1 VKSRSTQ
8 NRKTN
13 KEKGETKMKKF
24 IATIAALVLFVGVA
38 QAQQY
43 STTSVSVTNLIA
55 AVSTNTVDTGA
66 FTATKYGEVVVQVSA
81 KLTAAGTTVTLFTIQ
96 KGVDGTTYDSP
107 TFTLPLT
114 QTGTTTASAST
125 NVNMGAYGY
134 VRIKSIGNGDDDG
147 VCTNIVVKYTVKPNR
162 QDGK

>member
-1 VKSRSTQ
+1 
-8 NRKTN
+8 
-13 KEKGETKMKKF
+13 MKKF
-24 IATIAALVLFVGVA
+24 IAAIAALVLFFGVA

-96 KGVDGTTYDSP
+96 KGVDGTTYDGP
-107 TFTLPLT
+107 TETISLT
-114 QTGTTTASAST
+114 QAGTTTASVSS

-134 VRIKSIGNGDDDG
+134 LRIKSIGNGDDDG
-147 VCTNIVVKYTVKPNR
+147 VCSNIVVRYTVKPNR

>member
-1 VKSRSTQ
+1 
-8 NRKTN
+8 
-13 KEKGETKMKKF
+13 MKKF
-24 IATIAALVLFVGVA
+24 IAGIAALVLCA
-38 QAQQY
+38 SLSASAQQY

-96 KGVDGTTYDSP
+96 KGVDGTTYDGP
-107 TFTLPLT
+107 TETISLT
-114 QTGTTTASAST
+114 QAGTTTVSVSS

>member
-1 VKSRSTQ
+1 
-8 NRKTN
+8 
-13 KEKGETKMKKF
+13 MKKF
-24 IATIAALVLFVGVA
+24 IAAIAALVLFVGVA

-43 STTSVSVTNLIA
+43 KTTSTAITNLIA
-55 AVSTNTVDTGA
+55 AVTTNTVDTGA
-66 FTATKYGEVVVQVSA
+66 FTATKYGEVVIGVSA
-81 KLTAAGTTVTLFTIQ
+81 KLSAAGTTVTLFTFQ
-96 KGVDGTTYDSP
+96 QSVDGTTYDSP

>member
-1 VKSRSTQ
+1 
-8 NRKTN
+8 
-13 KEKGETKMKKF
+13 MKKF

-43 STTSVSVTNLIA
+43 STTSTSITNLIA

-66 FTATKYGEVVVQVSA
+66 FTATKYGEVVIGVSA
-81 KLTAAGTTVTLFTIQ
+81 KLSAAGTTVTLFTFQ
-96 KGVDGTTYDSP
+96 QSVDGTTYDSP

>member
-1 VKSRSTQ
+1 
-8 NRKTN
+8 
-13 KEKGETKMKKF
+13 MKKF

-43 STTSVSVTNLIA
+43 STTSTSITNLIA
-55 AVSTNTVDTGA
+55 ALSTNTVDTGA
-66 FTATKYGEVVVQVSA
+66 FTATKYGEVVIGVSA
-81 KLTAAGTTVTLFTIQ
+81 KLSAAGTTVTLFTFQ
-96 KGVDGTTYDSP
+96 QSVDGTTYDSP